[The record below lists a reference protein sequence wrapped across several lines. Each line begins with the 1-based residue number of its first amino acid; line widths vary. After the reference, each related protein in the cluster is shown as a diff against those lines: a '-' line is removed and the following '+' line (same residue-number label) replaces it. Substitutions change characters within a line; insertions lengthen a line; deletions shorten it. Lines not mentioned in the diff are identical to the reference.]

1 MTTLRGTLT
10 AELIKVR
17 HSRILRAVLVISVA
31 LSVGITVLVTVF
43 GGGDVL
49 AQRQAVEGGGRYE
62 ILFFGAF
69 FGVWAYVFFA
79 AGFTASE
86 FKDGLINYT
95 FAATAKR
102 GRVLLAKAIIV
113 GAGGLIIGIVTSAI
127 NFALTQGVLGLTGH
141 PVLSLTEPGL
151 VRTMLVFIPAQLVIW
166 GLLALFLGAALRST
180 TPTVLGLFLGSL
192 LPVVLAQFLP
202 SGWGETVPRWMP
214 GAVIESLAGLSV
226 PGSAGYLPLLPSMI
240 TAAVWV
246 ALFALIGLRWYR
258 SRDV

>member
-1 MTTLRGTLT
+1 MTTLRGTLI

-17 HSRILRAVLVISVA
+17 HSRVLRAVLVISIG
-31 LSVGITVLVTVF
+31 LSVGITALLTAF

-49 AQRQAVEGGGRYE
+49 AARQAVDGGGRYE

-86 FKDGLINYT
+86 FKNGMINYT
-95 FAATAKR
+95 FAATASR
-102 GRVLLAKAIIV
+102 GRVLLAKSIIV
-113 GAGGLIIGIVTSAI
+113 AAGGLIIGIVTSAI

-151 VRTMLVFIPAQLVIW
+151 LRTMLVFIPAQLVIW
-166 GLLALFLGAALRST
+166 GLLALLLGAAVRST

-202 SGWGETVPRWMP
+202 PIWGETVPRWMP
-214 GAVIESLAGLSV
+214 GALIESLAGLSE
-226 PGSAGYLPLLPSMI
+226 PGTPGYLPLVPAVI
-240 TAAVWV
+240 TSVGWV
-246 ALFALIGLRWYR
+246 AVFALVGLRWYR